1 MLIVCPSCATS
12 YDIDSATLSPTGRQV
27 RCARCRT
34 VWRAEPSQADKLL
47 AAAGAIGSGDEAERT
62 DTMSDMETISRSV
75 DELASDGVGT
85 GESPIDGAME
95 NASTRSDGGDL
106 DSNVAV
112 EMPDH
117 AAGGGSDPAEVEAPS
132 IVPTGLDE
140 AGPPID
146 AAQGA
151 IDDEPAEDVDT
162 VAARRR
168 RRAAKRGALSW
179 PLTRLQTAILALA
192 LLDTI
197 LIGWRSDVVRAL
209 PQTASF
215 YALLGLP
222 VNLRGIT
229 FDGVATSME
238 LHEGVPILV
247 VEGNVFN
254 DTRKAAEVP
263 RLKFVVRNAAREEIY
278 SWTAVPGR
286 ASLQP
291 GEEVSFRSRLA
302 SPPAEARD
310 LIVRFVNRRD
320 MVAGTR

>member
-12 YDIDSATLSPTGRQV
+12 YDIDSASLSPNGRQV
-27 RCARCRT
+27 RCVRCRT

-47 AAAGAIGSGDEAERT
+47 AAAAALGPGHDAERS
-62 DTMSDMETISRSV
+62 DTMSDMETISRSA
-75 DELASDGVGT
+75 DELASDGIGTDESST
-85 GESPIDGAME
+85 GETTESTSAGA
-95 NASTRSDGGDL
+95 DGGDF
-106 DSNVAV
+106 DSNVAA
-112 EMPDH
+112 EMTDH
-117 AAGGGSDPAEVEAPS
+117 AADAGSDPAEVEAPS
-132 IVPTGLDE
+132 IAPTGLDE
-140 AGPPID
+140 AVPPID

-151 IDDEPAEDVDT
+151 VDDEPAGDVET

-168 RRAAKRGALSW
+168 RTAKRSVLEW
-179 PLTRLQTAILALA
+179 PLTRLQTAVLALA
-192 LLDTI
+192 LMDII
-197 LIGWRSDVVRAL
+197 LIGWRGDVVRAL

-238 LHEGVPILV
+238 QHEGVPILV
-247 VEGNVFN
+247 IDGNVVN
-254 DTRKAAEVP
+254 DTRKTEEVP

-278 SWTAVPGR
+278 SWTAVPAR

-291 GEEVSFRSRLA
+291 GEEIPFRSRLA

>member
-12 YDIDSATLSPTGRQV
+12 YDIDSASLSPTGRQV

-47 AAAGAIGSGDEAERT
+47 AAAAAIGSGDEAERT
-62 DTMSDMETISRSV
+62 DTMSDMETISRSA
-75 DELASDGVGT
+75 DELASDGDGT
-85 GESPIDGAME
+85 GESSIDGTMAS
-95 NASTRSDGGDL
+95 ASTGSDSGDV
-106 DSNVAV
+106 DSNVAA
-112 EMPDH
+112 ETPDH
-117 AAGGGSDPAEVEAPS
+117 AAGVGSDPAEVEAPS

-140 AGPPID
+140 SGPPID
-146 AAQGA
+146 AAQSA
-151 IDDEPAEDVDT
+151 IDDELAADVET

-168 RRAAKRGALSW
+168 RRAARRGALSW

-192 LLDTI
+192 LLNTI

-238 LHEGVPILV
+238 QHEGVPILV
-247 VEGNVFN
+247 VEGSVVN
-254 DTRKAAEVP
+254 DTRKAVEVP

-302 SPPAEARD
+302 SPPGEARD